1 MTRVPAFM
9 ALLALLAACSSDP
22 ETVLQSDLPQVPG
35 MAPRDTVD
43 LRQEAGRVVAGQ
55 FAYTGA
61 IPALAVRVSE
71 TMARFEGMGWKLE
84 SQTLTGSTAVLV
96 YGKDDRTATVQII
109 RNGLQPLM
117 STAVTTVERK
127 GAAPEAPAAPAADA
141 PAPAAPVIG

>member
-1 MTRVPAFM
+1 MTRAPAFI
-9 ALLALLAACSSDP
+9 ALLMLLAACSSDP
-22 ETVLQSDLPQVPG
+22 ETVLQTDLPQVPG

-61 IPALAVRVSE
+61 IPALSARVSE
-71 TMARFEGMGWKLE
+71 TMARFEGMGWKLQ

-117 STAVTTVERK
+117 STAVTTVESK
-127 GAAPEAPAAPAADA
+127 GDPSGPQAPPSGEA